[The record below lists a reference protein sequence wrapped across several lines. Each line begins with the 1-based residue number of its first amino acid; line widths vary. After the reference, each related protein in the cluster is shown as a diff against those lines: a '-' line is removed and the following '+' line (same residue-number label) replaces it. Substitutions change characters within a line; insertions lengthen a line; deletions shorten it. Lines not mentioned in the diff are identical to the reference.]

1 MNITSKIYADKTY
14 SKLKKKYYLSL
25 FWFAF
30 LNIFLILL
38 ISTLILLNI
47 FAIKWNTN
55 PIYNKTKIWFVILAI
70 LNSIVAVL
78 TSIITFLKLKPKME
92 VIKNAL
98 LSISKLKDEFYN
110 KKGIFKINNNN
121 EKRFIDVIFN
131 ITKEIN

>member
-1 MNITSKIYADKTY
+1 MNTSTKEYANKIY
-14 SKLKKKYYLSL
+14 SKLKKQYYLSL

-55 PIYNKTKIWFVILAI
+55 PVYNKTKVWFVILAI

-78 TSIITFLKLKPKME
+78 TSIITFLKLKPKMV

-98 LSISKLKDEFYN
+98 LSISKLKDEFYSRQ
-110 KKGIFKINNNN
+110 GPFKIQKNKD
-121 EKRFIDVIFN
+121 EKFINIIFN
-131 ITKEIN
+131 IMKEVN

>member
-110 KKGIFKINNNN
+110 KKGIFKINNN